1 MASIIS
7 AGTTSGTALNM
18 AGDTS
23 GVLQLATNGSTTALT
38 INTSQNVG
46 IGTASPSNLLHAYR
60 NNTGQDAQVQIEQ
73 AGSGSPT
80 LGFLETGVY
89 AWLIGQYGSDN
100 SFRIAASGADL
111 NTSPRLVIDTSG
123 NLLFNSGYGSAAV
136 AYGCRAWVNFD
147 GTAASNL
154 TGTYTRTSPST
165 TLTVTATA
173 HGLIVGNSVN
183 LDFTTG
189 TGLDGIYTVVTVAN
203 ANTFTVT
210 TVASTTTS
218 GNVTLLRNTIRG
230 SGNVSSITDNGT
242 GDYTVNLTVAMP
254 DINYAVSM
262 SGGGGSTGQEGLFGI
277 VAAPT
282 TSAVRFESYT
292 DSGTLVDRAYI
303 SFLIVR

>member
-1 MASIIS
+1 M
-7 AGTTSGTALNM
+7 
-18 AGDTS
+18 
-23 GVLQLATNGSTTALT
+23 
-38 INTSQNVG
+38 
-46 IGTASPSNLLHAYR
+46 
-60 NNTGQDAQVQIEQ
+60 
-73 AGSGSPT
+73 
-80 LGFLETGVY
+80 
-89 AWLIGQYGSDN
+89 
-100 SFRIAASGADL
+100 
-111 NTSPRLVIDTSG
+111 
-123 NLLFNSGYGSAAV
+123 
-136 AYGCRAWVNFD
+136 
-147 GTAASNL
+147 
-154 TGTYTRTSPST
+154 
-165 TLTVTATA
+165 
-173 HGLIVGNSVN
+173 
-183 LDFTTG
+183 
-189 TGLDGIYTVVTVAN
+189 TVAN